1 VDIRDGAATGVHL
14 VDGRSFEADVVLSNA
29 DPQRTY
35 LGMVGEKHLPE
46 DLVDGVKRRRAEGSV
61 VKVLLAL
68 GELPDFSTLPGK
80 EIGPQH
86 TGGIVIN
93 PSMDSLQEAFEE
105 CERSEPSRRPFID
118 GYIQSATEDGL
129 APPGKHTLSLFCQ
142 YAPYELSEGTW
153 EGRRGEIGANIID
166 TLAEYAPNL
175 PGAIEHIQVL
185 GPPDIEERI
194 GITGG
199 NIFHGEILP
208 DRMFGNRPVPGY
220 AGYRTPVE
228 NLYLCGSGTWPGGA
242 VFGAPGRNCALGVL
256 ADLEARTPVGHAT

>member
-1 VDIRDGAATGVHL
+1 
-14 VDGRSFEADVVLSNA
+14 
-29 DPQRTY
+29 
-35 LGMVGEKHLPE
+35 
-46 DLVDGVKRRRAEGSV
+46 

-68 GELPDFSTLPGK
+68 GELPDFEALPGK

-93 PSMDSLQEAFEE
+93 PSLDSLQEAWEE
-105 CERSEPSRRPFID
+105 CARGWPSTRPFID
-118 GYIQSATEDGL
+118 GYIQSANEEGL

-142 YAPYELSEGTW
+142 YAPYTLSEGTW
-153 EGRRGEIGANIID
+153 AERRDEIGVNIVE
-166 TLAEYAPNL
+166 TLAQYAPNL
-175 PGAIEHIQVL
+175 PGAIEHIEVL

-208 DRMFGNRPVPGY
+208 EKMFDGRPVPGY

-228 NLYLCGSGTWPGGA
+228 NLYLCGAGTWPGGA
-242 VFGAPGRNCALGVL
+242 VFGAPGRNAAKQVL
-256 ADLEARTPVGHAT
+256 ADLEAGAR